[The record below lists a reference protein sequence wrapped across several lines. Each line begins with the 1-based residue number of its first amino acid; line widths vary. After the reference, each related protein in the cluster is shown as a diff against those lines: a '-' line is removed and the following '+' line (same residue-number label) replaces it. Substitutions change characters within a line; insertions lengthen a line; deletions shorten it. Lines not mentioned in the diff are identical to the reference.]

1 VIQRATDVM
10 DDLPDRDLGD
20 RNRRVR
26 WVLLAIV
33 AALVIGSFLV
43 GIRW

>member
-1 VIQRATDVM
+1 MRLQAADVM
-10 DDLPDRDLGD
+10 DDMTDQDLGQ

-26 WVLLAIV
+26 LVLLAIV
-33 AALVIGSFLV
+33 TVLAVATFLV

>member
-1 VIQRATDVM
+1 VIQRGADVM
-10 DDLPDRDLGD
+10 DDLTDRDLCD

-33 AALVIGSFLV
+33 TALVIGSFLV